1 MNIIINPYETQECY
15 CRPDTTWE
23 RENRDFYAPDCVHEL
38 FWTPVIF
45 ARISKAGKAIG
56 KKFAGRYYDSF
67 GFGMLMYTGQGQI
80 AFTSCADHTS
90 ILPMPLYNPVVL
102 ENDGN
107 IYKVEKDSGIVFK
120 MEVGSSLKEKLED
133 AVCKASA
140 MTSLRIGDFVALE
153 LRQAEVLCTKYDKSA
168 GVSGTFCENSV
179 FDFKI
184 VF

>member
-107 IYKVEKDSGIVFK
+107 IYPIIDDELGTIAYSAHVLNGIN
-120 MEVGSSLKEKLED
+120 
-133 AVCKASA
+133 
-140 MTSLRIGDFVALE
+140 
-153 LRQAEVLCTKYDKSA
+153 EVLEFKKY
-168 GVSGTFCENSV
+168 GIEP
-179 FDFKI
+179 I
-184 VF
+184 